1 MKVEEGTLLWTPPPA
16 RLARSHLT
24 RYLRWLADRGH
35 QFDDYEAL
43 WRWSVADLEAFWC
56 SIAEFCGIEF
66 STASTRVLG
75 KRTMLLGH
83 VGLPSLGRDGH
94 KKRPPRG

>member
-1 MKVEEGTLLWTPPPA
+1 MRTFYRLCRPASHYNLCFCMKVEEGTLLWTPPPA

-24 RYLRWLADRGH
+24 RYLRWLADRGR

-66 STASTRVLG
+66 STTS
-75 KRTMLLGH
+75 
-83 VGLPSLGRDGH
+83 
-94 KKRPPRG
+94 